1 MSFVLAALV
10 VVTFAAVLGWLDL
23 PERAREAT
31 ARARDS
37 LEVLRDPS
45 LDDRAK
51 EEALQRQSLR
61 LFRLLGVLAG
71 GSVLALGL
79 PLAGIWLLELGGAA
93 SLEAVLSVLERP
105 DFLAGTTAIG
115 IGLFLIVRRRPDA

>member
-1 MSFVLAALV
+1 MSFLLAVLV
-10 VVTFAAVLGWLDL
+10 VVTFAAAIGWLDL
-23 PERAREAT
+23 PARAREAT
-31 ARARDS
+31 ARTRDS
-37 LEVLRDPS
+37 LEVLRDAS

-79 PLAGIWLLELGGAA
+79 PLAGVWLLELGGVA

-105 DFLAGTTAIG
+105 DFLAGTTAVG
-115 IGLFLIVRRRPDA
+115 FGLYLIVRRRPGA